1 MGRSRA
7 TEGPA
12 IDDLP
17 QRRDALLVLDVDEVV
32 LHFVQPFR
40 DILAE
45 HGAGLRFESFALT
58 GNVRSLS
65 TGAAI
70 TGHEISG
77 ITEALYAEQEARQSV
92 VKGAH
97 EALAALSDI
106 ADIVFLTAMTP
117 VHHAARRRLLDREGL
132 TFPMIATERSKGA
145 VVAELG
151 QRWTGPVVFV
161 DDLPQN
167 LEGVRRS
174 LERTRLVH
182 MMADEELRPHLP
194 RLPRGAHSARDWKE
208 AVPLLASLLGG
219 GEKPA

>member
-1 MGRSRA
+1 MARTRT

-12 IDDLP
+12 IEELDK
-17 QRRDALLVLDVDEVV
+17 RHGALLVLDVDEVV

-45 HGAGLRFESFALT
+45 HGAHLRFENFALT
-58 GNVRSLS
+58 GNVRSSS

-77 ITEALYAEQEARQSV
+77 ITEVLYAEQERRQRPV
-92 VKGAH
+92 EGVR
-97 EALAALSDI
+97 EALAALSRL

-117 VHHAARRRLLDREGL
+117 VHYAARRRLLDREGL
-132 TFPMIATERSKGA
+132 AFPMIATERSKGG

-151 QRWTGPVVFV
+151 HRWTGPIVFV

-194 RLPRGAHSARDWKE
+194 RLPRGAHSARSWAE
-208 AVPLLASLLGG
+208 AVPLITSLL
-219 GEKPA
+219 EDREARA